1 MSFAEENLI
10 QRNKKSDTVYNTETM
25 LPISEIQEDT
35 LILKDG
41 WLRSIIKIEG
51 MNLDLRNDDESLI
64 VLEQYKRFIN
74 ALDFPIQIM
83 VRNTYLDLTQYI
95 DYMQR
100 NVKIIQADALKEQGQ
115 NYVSFLDKISLQQ
128 WLIFVKEFYVIVP
141 YYGSGNDSDQI
152 NKPWWQKLLTV
163 LEAKE
168 WAEKIVARYRSFV
181 KQKKFLDTRTN
192 LVLEWLRWIWLTA
205 ERLDMTKMVSLL
217 FTCYNP
223 AVHVSQAEYVE

>member
-1 MSFAEENLI
+1 
-10 QRNKKSDTVYNTETM
+10 
-25 LPISEIQEDT
+25 
-35 LILKDG
+35 
-41 WLRSIIKIEG
+41 
-51 MNLDLRNDDESLI
+51 
-64 VLEQYKRFIN
+64 
-74 ALDFPIQIM
+74 
-83 VRNTYLDLTQYI
+83 
-95 DYMQR
+95 
-100 NVKIIQADALKEQGQ
+100 
-115 NYVSFLDKISLQQ
+115 LDKISLQQ